1 MPKTLKEQINKR
13 SPFASPQEEAYL
25 NLMRT
30 AAELSGAESTYF
42 RSLTPRLSPA
52 SYNVLR
58 ILRGRHTR
66 AESQGARAS
75 EIGCEMVVRMPD
87 VTRLVDRLETQALVK
102 RTRDARDKRVVWVAI
117 TKKGLALLDR
127 IESDVHETV
136 RTLLAHM
143 TPDELDT
150 LSRLL
155 EKARHPREHEQDPR
169 KDPA

>member
-13 SPFASPQEEAYL
+13 SPFASPEEEAYL

-30 AAELSGAESTYF
+30 AAELSGAESIYF
-42 RSLTPRLSPA
+42 RSLSPRLSPA

-58 ILRGRHTR
+58 ILRGRQSR
-66 AESQGARAS
+66 GQSKGVRAS
-75 EIGCEMVVRMPD
+75 EIGSDMVVRMPD

-102 RTRDARDKRVVWVAI
+102 RTRDTHDKRVVWVAI

-127 IESDVHETV
+127 IEGDVHDTV
-136 RTLLAHM
+136 RTLLKHM
-143 TPDELDT
+143 SKDELDT

-155 EKARHPREHEQDPR
+155 EKARDPSEGKPRS
-169 KDPA
+169 

>member
-13 SPFASPQEEAYL
+13 SPFASPEEEAYL

-30 AAELSGAESTYF
+30 AADLSGAESIYF
-42 RSLTPRLSPA
+42 RSLNPRLSPA

-66 AESQGARAS
+66 GESKGVRAS

-87 VTRLVDRLETQALVK
+87 VTRLVDRLESQGLVK
-102 RTRDARDKRVVWVAI
+102 RTRDDHDKRVVWVAI

-127 IESDVHETV
+127 IETEVHETV
-136 RTLLAHM
+136 RALLAHM
-143 TPDELDT
+143 TKDELDT

-155 EKARHPREHEQDPR
+155 ERARHPREDEQDHETE
-169 KDPA
+169 PA

>member
-13 SPFASPQEEAYL
+13 SPFASPEEEAYL

-30 AAELSGAESTYF
+30 AADLSGAESTYF

-58 ILRGRHTR
+58 ILRGRHARGETK
-66 AESQGARAS
+66 GVRAS

-87 VTRLVDRLETQALVK
+87 VTRLVDRLETQNLVK
-102 RTRDARDKRVVWVAI
+102 RTRDAHDKRVVWVTI
-117 TKKGLALLDR
+117 TKDGLALVDR
-127 IESDVHETV
+127 IESEVHDTV

-143 TPDELDT
+143 TKDELNT

-155 EKARHPREHEQDPR
+155 ERARHPREHEQDQR
-169 KDPA
+169 KDRA